1 MLDVRTV
8 LAVAVRTSLC
18 ETYPVDL
25 AKKLQVKPGQGVETL
40 NAPATVAGALDSLAK
55 VSDGS
60 ERPALLVFVTDRA
73 SLHESRS
80 SIVDAASADQL
91 TWVSYPKA
99 GQLGTDLNR
108 DSLAAFL
115 AASGIAPV
123 RQISIDDVWS
133 ALRFRP
139 GN

>member
-1 MLDVRTV
+1 MWSTV
-8 LAVAVRTSLC
+8 LAVAVCTSLC
-18 ETYPVDL
+18 ETHQVDL

-80 SIVDAASADQL
+80 FIVDAASADQL

-115 AASGIAPV
+115 
-123 RQISIDDVWS
+123 
-133 ALRFRP
+133 
-139 GN
+139 